1 MTECIFNKQ
10 YVYKY
15 LLLCLL
21 QFINFS
27 WHGFN
32 IYMQGPD
39 VCIQVYNDGI
49 YNVTPF
55 TTCDCDDLRI
65 TVHTLSRSANVNPHK
80 SENVF

>member
-1 MTECIFNKQ
+1 MCINICYSVKVHKLFFAWPP
-10 YVYKY
+10 YIY
-15 LLLCLL
+15 
-21 QFINFS
+21 
-27 WHGFN
+27 

-65 TVHTLSRSANVNPHK
+65 TVHTLSHSANVNPYK
-80 SENVF
+80 SEKAF